1 MVTGLRM
8 LTLFIVAIIV
18 SAMMSCV
25 SAFAGIAYVIYQY
38 KISGNVVFD
47 GLLIFCS
54 ATFLISLLIFLKLM
68 CKKIWIKT
76 LRIDRLDW

>member
-8 LTLFIVAIIV
+8 LTLFIVAVII
-18 SAMMSCV
+18 SAMMSCI

-54 ATFLISLLIFLKLM
+54 IVFVISLMIFLKLM
-68 CKKIWIKT
+68 CKRSWIKA
-76 LRIDRLDW
+76 LKIDRLDW